1 MVLKKGDGSSY
12 SVCLLILPC
21 THDLLG
27 RVMLSSRPASE
38 GTYPMLRSKEP
49 DLETTNI
56 ERAEMV
62 RFGA

>member
-21 THDLLG
+21 THELLG
-27 RVMLSSRPASE
+27 RVMLSSGPASKWA
-38 GTYPMLRSKEP
+38 YPILKSNEP
-49 DLETTNI
+49 DLKATNI
-56 ERAEMV
+56 KCAEMV